1 MDVLQGSLFM
11 SAFINT
17 FVSAIVG
24 ALAAVGTTWYLSYAS
39 CAANLV
45 NTGTNTLKADEI
57 EVDRLIVG
65 DVFTRGRRVSVSHEA
80 ERKSFRHERLRRL
93 RARLRPFEKLRRRIR
108 GSASDFQ

>member
-1 MDVLQGSLFM
+1 M

-65 DVFTRGRRVSVSHEA
+65 DVFTLVDSKTREPLVE
-80 ERKSFRHERLRRL
+80 
-93 RARLRPFEKLRRRIR
+93 IR
-108 GSASDFQ
+108 NGSIYAQKELYDENVKA